1 MADKNHL
8 KILLTT
14 VAILYPCSARTS
26 ADESNQA
33 LLSVTRQLP
42 NGDQEQLTGRIHVEA
57 QDGGLMLEDATG
69 CIRTIRAAEI
79 IARQTLD
86 QNFQYLGDDRMAEH
100 LLQTMGNSFAIHRT
114 DHFVICSDASE
125 IYTRYC
131 GQLLESVLRKFQ
143 LFFSESTVRIYDP
156 SSRMQVVVFR
166 STATFQEHARL
177 QHPET
182 DFSDVPGYYSIR
194 DNQMLITAV
203 PGDLDFKRP
212 SDLLRTLKMNR
223 RQIETIVHE
232 CVHQLAFN
240 TGLQKR
246 YAEVPLW
253 VSEGLAVYFEGTSGR
268 GSLGWS
274 RPGEASRIH
283 LPTLKKQPI
292 FQQLPLATLIS
303 SNEPFQNSDLLAS
316 SYSESWALVHFL
328 VTRKRGNFDRLLQGY
343 QQLMPR
349 KLISPAEHLERFVS
363 ATDQEIEATQK
374 QLDQHISRLRVPR

>member
-1 MADKNHL
+1 MADKNYL
-8 KILLTT
+8 NILLVT
-14 VAILYPCSARTS
+14 VAFLCPCPAKTS
-26 ADESNQA
+26 ADESNQT

-42 NGDQEQLTGRIHVEA
+42 NGNREQLTGRIHVEA
-57 QDGGLMLEDATG
+57 QDGGLMLEDPTG
-69 CIRTIRAAEI
+69 CIHSIRAAEI
-79 IARQTLD
+79 VGRQMLD
-86 QNFQYLGDDRMAEH
+86 QNFQYLNDDKMAEH
-100 LLQTMGNSFAIHRT
+100 LLQTMGTSFAIHRT

-125 IYTRYC
+125 IYTKYC
-131 GQLLESVLRKFQ
+131 GQLLESVHAKFL
-143 LFFSESTVRIYDP
+143 LFFSESTVRIHNP
-156 SSRMQVVVFR
+156 SSRMQVIVFR
-166 STATFQEHARL
+166 STATFQEHARH

-203 PGDLDFKRP
+203 SGDRDFKRQ
-212 SDLLRTLKMNR
+212 SDLLRVLKMNR
-223 RQIETIVHE
+223 RQTETIVHE

-240 TGLQKR
+240 TGLQNR

-283 LPTLKKQPI
+283 LPTLRKQPI

-303 SNEPFQNSDLLAS
+303 SNKPFQDSDLLAS
-316 SYSESWALVHFL
+316 AYSESWALVHFL
-328 VTRKRGNFDRLLQGY
+328 VTRKRGDFDQILLGY

-349 KLISPAEHLERFVS
+349 KPISPIVHLERFVS
-363 ATDQEIEATQK
+363 ATNQEIEATQK
-374 QLDQHISRLRVPR
+374 QVNHHISRLRVPR